1 VEREE
6 TAVASTA
13 QLVGRRKTAVPNVS
27 RAVPVRL
34 ALGVQIALW
43 VLPEQETTM
52 MRHNVN
58 NAIWAKQPR
67 LKVPLNAMIVMLE
80 HLAKPKVSVQHA
92 RLASIKTTKAKMNAS
107 NAHWESRTSTPK
119 QHAVVVALVRLAAT
133 KASAKSARLDCI
145 KIPKEKQ
152 SAVKP
157 AIRQKKYPTKKVPV
171 VNCHRGVPVKQR
183 NI

>member
-1 VEREE
+1 MTKEE
-6 TAVASTA
+6 TAVASIA
-13 QLVGRRKTAVPNVS
+13 PRVGRPKTAVPNVS
-27 RAVPVRL
+27 RVVPVRL
-34 ALGVQIALW
+34 ALDVQIALW

-58 NAIWAKQPR
+58 NVNWAKQRR
-67 LKVPLNAMIVMLE
+67 LKEPLNAMIVMLE

-107 NAHWESRTSTPK
+107 NAHWESRTLTPK

-133 KASAKSARLDCI
+133 KASAKSARLDSI
-145 KIPKEKQ
+145 KIPKEEQ

-157 AIRQKKYPTKKVPV
+157 ATRQKKCPTKRVPG
-171 VNCHRGVPVKQR
+171 VNCHRGALAKET
-183 NI
+183 NT